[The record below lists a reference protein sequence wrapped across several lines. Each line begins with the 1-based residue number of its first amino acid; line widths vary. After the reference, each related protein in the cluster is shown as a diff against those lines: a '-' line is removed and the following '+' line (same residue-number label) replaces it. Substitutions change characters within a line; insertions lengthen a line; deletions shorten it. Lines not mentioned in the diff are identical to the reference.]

1 MQSYKDFDVYIR
13 SYDIALRIH
22 KLTLNYPDFEK
33 RELASQMRRASKSI
47 PLNIGEGYGRRK
59 SSDDFKRF
67 LTMSIGSC
75 DEMKILIEFSKDLC
89 YINKE
94 IYSELVGEYE
104 QIGKMLYKLHQNWQK
119 Y

>member
-1 MQSYKDFDVYIR
+1 MQSYKDFEIYKR

-22 KLTLNYPDFEK
+22 KLTLKFPKIEK
-33 RELASQMRRASKSI
+33 HEISSQMRRASKSI

-75 DEMKILIEFSKDLC
+75 DEMKILIEFTKDLG

-94 IYSELVGEYE
+94 IYNELHGEYE
-104 QIGKMLYKLHQNWQK
+104 QIGKMLYRMHQNWQK